1 MVRII
6 GCVWSE
12 RLFGTIKGRLK
23 LRKVLYKIF
32 RNTRPYKKK

>member
-1 MVRII
+1 MVRPI

-23 LRKVLYKIF
+23 LRKVLYKILT
-32 RNTRPYKKK
+32 NTRLYKKK